1 MKSAQVGYYEIGLS
15 KMIFC
20 RGLSSTPAACYPSQH
35 QPCKTGI
42 SEPILR
48 TTILFYRG
56 IGYDSLWRFSYL
68 TIQRVKIKPSAT
80 KKVLKL

>member
-1 MKSAQVGYYEIGLS
+1 MKSTQVGYYKIGLS

-20 RGLSSTPAACYPSQH
+20 RGLSSTSAVCYPSQH

-42 SEPILR
+42 FEPILR

-56 IGYDSLWRFSYL
+56 IGYTCLWCFSYL
-68 TIQRVKIKPSAT
+68 TIQRVKLKPSAN